1 MEREV
6 SSQEAPVA
14 SVVENPFAAA
24 WGEVRTQPAL
34 PMISQPEYG
43 VVTDSL
49 ETIQTKIEHDKLEF
63 AQFLSF
69 LSSLST
75 ATRGMLNLGHMVGAC
90 VCHGGAVISQAG
102 KAGLM
107 PGVAVPFHYH
117 ADGSVHYEEHEPTD
131 KGLFAL
137 PQAVKRS
144 STRRTRPPSN
154 TAHKQPRPF
163 IAENTRG
170 IGHLFEP
177 NFVSIGLQQLL
188 VS

>member
-6 SSQEAPVA
+6 STQIAAGAGVA
-14 SVVENPFAAA
+14 ENPFAAA
-24 WGEVRTQPAL
+24 WGEVRTSPTVLQ
-34 PMISQPEYG
+34 ITQPEQR
-43 VVTDSL
+43 VISDSL
-49 ETIQTKIEHDKLEF
+49 ETIQTKIAHDKVEF
-63 AQFLSF
+63 AQFLHF

-102 KAGLM
+102 KTGLM

-117 ADGSVHYEEHEPTD
+117 ADGSVHYEEHEPKD
-131 KGLFAL
+131 RGSFAL
-137 PQAVKRS
+137 PPAVKRS
-144 STRRTRPPSN
+144 GPRSNRRFSN
-154 TAHKQPRPF
+154 TAQKQPRPL
-163 IAENTRG
+163 IAKNTRG